1 MRAQFHLDGMHCE
14 KCAETIHGM
23 LANTA
28 GVRAVDVTFHGK
40 TANVEFDERILQSGT
55 LIKKIQDLG
64 YGVTVEGESVSGR
77 A

>member
-1 MRAQFHLDGMHCE
+1 MRAQFQLDGMHCD
-14 KCAETIHGM
+14 KCADTIRAM

-28 GVRAVDVTFHGK
+28 GVRAVNVSFHGK
-40 TANVEFDERILQSGT
+40 TANVDFDERILQSGT

>member
-14 KCAETIHGM
+14 KCAETIHAM

-28 GVRAVDVTFHGK
+28 GVRAVEVTFYGK
-40 TANVEFDERILQSGT
+40 TANVDFDERILQGGT

-64 YGVTVEGESVSGR
+64 YAVTVEGEPASGR